1 MLNRWVVAMLAV
13 TTVALAAC
21 SGSSRSATTG
31 GSATATATP
40 APAGSPTATGSIVGG
55 SSRSAAT
62 GASATATA
70 TPAPA
75 GPPTATGSIEGD
87 TNVGGSVKVT
97 SVLCDW
103 PGTNGA
109 GIRLF
114 GQPAGQATGGVALV
128 ILVTA
133 QSVNVRA
140 ATGSGTTYA
149 QREFNGTGVT
159 NFDAAKG
166 GSINTP
172 LTEDPAAGTHPGT
185 IGAARSINLT
195 IDCSGQQPGTTS
207 LTVSGNTAGGAVTGG
222 VSSARVDCASY
233 AQGLT
238 ADVTGLTTVGGK
250 SVLVIVGV
258 TWAGITVAVD
268 GHFYT
273 NSAFTTGTAS
283 ATGGQWNGDV
293 TDQST
298 GTTLHV
304 AGDATCGSSTKT

>member
-1 MLNRWVVAMLAV
+1 MLTRSLVAILAL
-13 TTVALAAC
+13 TTLALAAC
-21 SGSSRSATTG
+21 GSTSSSGTSGTSAAPIG
-31 GSATATATP
+31 TP
-40 APAGSPTATGSIVGG
+40 APPAASPKASGST
-55 SSRSAAT
+55 
-62 GASATATA
+62 
-70 TPAPA
+70 
-75 GPPTATGSIEGD
+75 EGD
-87 TNVGGSVKVT
+87 ANIAGTIKVT
-97 SVLCDW
+97 SVLCNW

-114 GQPAGQATGGVALV
+114 AQPAGHPADGVALV
-128 ILVTA
+128 IFVTA

-166 GSINTP
+166 ASINTT

-185 IGAARSINLT
+185 VGVARSINLT
-195 IDCSGQQPGTTS
+195 IDCSGQQAGTTS
-207 LTVSGNTAGGAVTGG
+207 LTVSGNTPGGAVVGA

-233 AQGLT
+233 TQGLS
-238 ADVTGLTTVGGK
+238 ANVTGLTRVGGRT
-250 SVLVIVGV
+250 VLVIVGV
-258 TWAGITVAVD
+258 TWAGITVSVD

-273 NSAFTTGTAS
+273 NSAVTAGTAS
-283 ATGGQWNGDV
+283 ATGGHWNGDV
-293 TDQST
+293 TDQSI